1 LQKLKTQQA
10 MMGINIIRNNFLINN
25 GAVSQQIEQQQAAIP
40 LQQGKGVNY
49 TQAQVKQI
57 MELNTVED
65 NSAFRRLAE
74 RIVRQQEAIEAEAGA
89 IQATLPG
96 VGQVLSFSQSVQGKD
111 SPVLKV
117 VLTAKAG
124 DEGFPTYN
132 LGLLLALFIALGLIR
147 LAAPKPE

>member
-1 LQKLKTQQA
+1 MA
-10 MMGINIIRNNFLINN
+10 SHISR
-25 GAVSQQIEQQQAAIP
+25 
-40 LQQGKGVNY
+40 
-49 TQAQVKQI
+49 
-57 MELNTVED
+57 D
-65 NSAFRRLAE
+65 SAFRRLAE
-74 RIVRQQEAIEAEAGA
+74 RIVGQQEAIEAEAGA